1 MLPTRLFIGSVNA
14 PNPFFRAEGE
24 GVSVCELD
32 ETTGTF
38 ARVSAHPHVEN
49 AMWMMRAGD
58 TFLVASERHTG
69 GGEIGAFDAAFQR
82 IGGPCQTPGSA
93 ICHLALSPGSETVY
107 AVSYLGGVTAHALGA
122 DGSVA
127 AAHGEVTYAGS
138 GPNRERQEASHPHQA
153 VVSPDGGHLFVCDL
167 GCDKVW
173 VHPIDGDTLGPAA
186 AIDAPAGSGPRHL
199 VFHPTLPRFYLL
211 GELDAVV
218 RVYEGQGADWKLVAL
233 HTALPR
239 NFCGT
244 PGGAAIRLHPSGR
257 TLAASVRGSDT
268 VAVFDID
275 THGNLTLAANF
286 SSGGKTPRDFDFTPS
301 GRWLV
306 VLNQDSDNAVVFG
319 FDADTGLPTG
329 HVGSSFAIGCPVCVI
344 F

>member
-1 MLPTRLFIGSVNA
+1 MTHLFIGSVNA
-14 PNPFFRAEGE
+14 PNPWFRAEGE
-24 GVSVCELD
+24 GATVCELD
-32 ETTGTF
+32 EATGTL
-38 ARVSAHPHVEN
+38 ARVCVHPHVEN

-69 GGEIGAFDAAFQR
+69 GGEIGVFDAAFQR
-82 IGGPCQTPGSA
+82 IGDPRQTPGSA
-93 ICHLALSPGSETVY
+93 ICHLALSPGGETLY
-107 AVSYLGGVTAHALGA
+107 AVSYLGGVTAHVLGA
-122 DGSVA
+122 DGSIA
-127 AAHGEVTYAGS
+127 AAHREITYAGS

-153 VVSPDGGHLFVCDL
+153 VVAPDGGHLFVCDL

-173 VHPIDGDTLGPAA
+173 VHSLDGDSLGPAA

-211 GELDAVV
+211 SELDGAV
-218 RVYEGQGADWKLVAL
+218 RVYEGQGADWKLVAS
-233 HTALPR
+233 HTAPPP
-239 NFCGT
+239 NFSGT

-257 TLAASVRGSDT
+257 TLAVSVRGSDT
-268 VAVFDID
+268 LAVFDID
-275 THGNLTLAANF
+275 ARGDLASAANF

-306 VLNQDSDNAVVFG
+306 ALNQDSDNAVAFR

-329 HVGSSFAIGCPVCVI
+329 QAAAPFVIGCPVCVI

>member
-1 MLPTRLFIGSVNA
+1 MTRLFIGSVNA
-14 PNPFFRAEGE
+14 PNPWFRAEGE

-32 ETTGTF
+32 EATGAL
-38 ARVSAHPHVEN
+38 ARVCAHPHAEN

-58 TFLVASERHTG
+58 TLLVASERHTG
-69 GGEIGAFDAAFQR
+69 GGEIGVFDAAFQR
-82 IGGPCQTPGSA
+82 IGDPRQTPGSA
-93 ICHLALSPGSETVY
+93 ICHLALSPGGETLY
-107 AVSYLGGVTAHALGA
+107 AVSYLGGATAHVLGA
-122 DGSVA
+122 DGSIA
-127 AAHGEVTYAGS
+127 AAHCEITYAGF

-173 VHPIDGDTLGPAA
+173 VHSLDGGTLGPAA

-211 GELDAVV
+211 SELDGAV
-218 RVYEGQGADWKLVAL
+218 RVYEGQGADWKLVAS
-233 HTALPR
+233 HTAPPP
-239 NFCGT
+239 NFSGT

-257 TLAASVRGSDT
+257 TLAVSVRGSDT
-268 VAVFDID
+268 LAVFDID
-275 THGNLTLAANF
+275 ARGDLASAANF

-306 VLNQDSDNAVVFG
+306 ALNQDSDNAVAFG
-319 FDADTGLPTG
+319 FDASTGLPTG
-329 HVGSSFAIGCPVCVI
+329 HAGPPFVIGCPVCVI